1 MKHVHASHPG
11 NPQKF
16 DMDQR
21 QDTIAEPMQELRLK
35 TGINRFGKR
44 KMTEHIS
51 FKNSRSILEL
61 LWPIVLSLAVGAFSA
76 YMQSDSIQYW
86 YPLLNKPPLTP
97 PRIVFPIVWTVLYIM
112 TGLSMGLV
120 LQRKN
125 QRKRLLLMLFLFQL
139 FLTFF
144 WCYLFFVCQNP
155 LNGLICIVVL
165 LWSVIWYAIQA
176 WPVSRTASFLFWP
189 YSVWLCFATY
199 LNLYIHMYN

>member
-139 FLTFF
+139 FLVLPFF
-144 WCYLFFVCQNP
+144 RLPEPAKRSYLYRRSALERHLVRHPGVACLQN
-155 LNGLICIVVL
+155 CVL
-165 LWSVIWYAIQA
+165 SVLAVFRLA
-176 WPVSRTASFLFWP
+176 LFRHIP
-189 YSVWLCFATY
+189 ESLHLHV
-199 LNLYIHMYN
+199 